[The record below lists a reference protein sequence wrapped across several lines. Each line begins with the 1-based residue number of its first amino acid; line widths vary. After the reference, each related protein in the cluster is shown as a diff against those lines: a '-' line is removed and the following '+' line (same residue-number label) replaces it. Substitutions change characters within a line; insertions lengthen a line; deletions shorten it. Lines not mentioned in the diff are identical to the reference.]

1 VTHDQEEALE
11 VADRIVVMN
20 QAKIEQV
27 GTPTEV
33 FHNPASE
40 FVMDFLGNVN
50 VFHGRTENGQ
60 TFLGN
65 LRVDHPA
72 PKNSEGKTT
81 NVYVRPH
88 ELQIERYSNG
98 SPSMPALVS
107 RINPAG
113 SVAKISLQAEGG
125 TDIQVDLPFEQFL
138 ELDLKLGEQVYV
150 SPKRVRVFSP
160 DDYVI

>member
-1 VTHDQEEALE
+1 MKPIVLILSASFWATIVRRYRYCIHAALQMKGS
-11 VADRIVVMN
+11 V
-20 QAKIEQV
+20 
-27 GTPTEV
+27 
-33 FHNPASE
+33 
-40 FVMDFLGNVN
+40 
-50 VFHGRTENGQ
+50 
-60 TFLGN
+60 
-65 LRVDHPA
+65 PA

-125 TDIQVDLPFEQFL
+125 SDIQVDLPFEQFL